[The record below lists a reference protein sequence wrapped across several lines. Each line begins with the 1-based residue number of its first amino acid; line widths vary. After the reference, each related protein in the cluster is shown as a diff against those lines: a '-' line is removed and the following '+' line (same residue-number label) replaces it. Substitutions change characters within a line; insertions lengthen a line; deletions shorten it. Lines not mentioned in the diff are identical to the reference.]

1 MANAAVVLL
10 GLPYSAVQFS
20 VVFQLLRCLATFSGS
35 AEPSCHIVLPHT
47 GFVLGQGERLM
58 QCWAKVGQQQH
69 AVLEGVK
76 DCFLF
81 WLFSPSSSDW
91 SCTSEAKVSGS
102 KMPRYL
108 KCCHHKILFY
118 LFFLMIN
125 QQGFQLLKIL
135 LSKIF

>member
-1 MANAAVVLL
+1 ML
-10 GLPYSAVQFS
+10 
-20 VVFQLLRCLATFSGS
+20 
-35 AEPSCHIVLPHT
+35 
-47 GFVLGQGERLM
+47 
-58 QCWAKVGQQQH
+58 CWAKVGQQQH

-108 KCCHHKILFY
+108 KCCHHKILSY
-118 LFFLMIN
+118 LFFLIIN
-125 QQGFQLLKIL
+125 Q
-135 LSKIF
+135 